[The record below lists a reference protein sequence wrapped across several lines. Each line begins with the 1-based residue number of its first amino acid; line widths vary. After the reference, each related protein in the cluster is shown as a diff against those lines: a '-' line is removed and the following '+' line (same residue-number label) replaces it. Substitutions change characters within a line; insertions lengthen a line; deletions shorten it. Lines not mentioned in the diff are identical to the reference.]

1 MMKCFRTRA
10 KIFPAADLVARLSTS
25 TVTAPKV
32 SKLASDTP
40 FKRAFGRGG
49 NSLRDLLNSIYDE
62 DIKSVEKLDV
72 VNKNLFPSRFL
83 MYDVFCTLSSG
94 EKIVVEIEKFDSR
107 ADIIPRLFG
116 YMARDYSEQSEVGL
130 FHSQSKNFLKVPER
144 DIKKF
149 DDTFK
154 LVPIRVIGILDF
166 QIDCDVRKCGSFIQR
181 YGATVQKGQV
191 ASNLVQNE
199 LSRLLD
205 FTILQLPL
213 APNDYESCET
223 DAEKWSILMR
233 DSDRFSEEIGEL
245 AIEDVTPTDLSR
257 KHHNLSKM
265 TVSEL

>member
-1 MMKCFRTRA
+1 MRSFITRA
-10 KIFPAADLVARLSTS
+10 KRLPAANLAVRLSSATS
-25 TVTAPKV
+25 PQ
-32 SKLASDTP
+32 SKTLTSDTP

-62 DIKSVEKLDV
+62 DIKSIEKLDV
-72 VNKNLFPSRFL
+72 VNKSLFPNRFL
-83 MYDVFCTLSSG
+83 MYDVYCTLSSG
-94 EKIVVEIEKFDSR
+94 EKIIVEIEKFDSR

-130 FHSQSKNFLKVPER
+130 FSSRSKIFLKLPER
-144 DIKKF
+144 DVNKF

-154 LVPIRVIGILDF
+154 LVPIRIIGILDF
-166 QIDCDVRKCGSFIQR
+166 QIDCDQSKCGSFIQR

-191 ASNLVQNE
+191 ASDVVQEE

-233 DSDRFSEEIGEL
+233 DSDRFSEEIVDSAFGGII
-245 AIEDVTPTDLSR
+245 ATDLTR

-265 TVSEL
+265 TLEK

>member
-1 MMKCFRTRA
+1 MMRSFRTRT
-10 KIFPAADLVARLSTS
+10 KIFPAVDLAARFSSVTS
-25 TVTAPKV
+25 PLNPQ
-32 SKLASDTP
+32 LASDTP

-72 VNKNLFPSRFL
+72 VNKNLFPNRFL

-94 EKIVVEIEKFDSR
+94 EKIIVEIEKFDNR

-130 FHSQSKNFLKVPER
+130 FHSRSQNFLKVPER
-144 DIKKF
+144 DIEKF

-154 LVPIRVIGILDF
+154 LVPVRIIGILDF
-166 QIDCDVRKCGSFIQR
+166 QIDCDQSKCGSFIQR
-181 YGATVQKGQV
+181 YGATVQKGQT
-191 ASNLVQNE
+191 ASDLVQDE

-233 DSDRFSEEIGEL
+233 DSDRFTEEINNS
-245 AIEDVTPTDLSR
+245 AIADIAAIDLSR

-265 TVSEL
+265 TL

>member
-1 MMKCFRTRA
+1 MRSFRTRA
-10 KIFPAADLVARLSTS
+10 NFFPTADLVARFS
-25 TVTAPKV
+25 TVTTPKI
-32 SKLASDTP
+32 SKFASDTP

-62 DIKSVEKLDV
+62 DIKSIEKLDV
-72 VNKNLFPSRFL
+72 VNKNLFPNRFL

-94 EKIVVEIEKFDSR
+94 EKIIVEIEKFDSR

-130 FHSQSKNFLKVPER
+130 FNSRSRNFLKVPER
-144 DIKKF
+144 DINKF

-154 LVPIRVIGILDF
+154 LVPIRIIGILDF
-166 QIDCDVRKCGSFIQR
+166 QVDCDRSKCGSFIQR
-181 YGATVQKGQV
+181 YGATVQKGQT
-191 ASNLVQNE
+191 ASDLVQDE

-233 DSDRFSEEIGEL
+233 DSDRFSEEIIVS
-245 AIEDVTPTDLSR
+245 AVEDIAAADLSR
-257 KHHNLSKM
+257 KHRNLSKM
-265 TVSEL
+265 TVGEL